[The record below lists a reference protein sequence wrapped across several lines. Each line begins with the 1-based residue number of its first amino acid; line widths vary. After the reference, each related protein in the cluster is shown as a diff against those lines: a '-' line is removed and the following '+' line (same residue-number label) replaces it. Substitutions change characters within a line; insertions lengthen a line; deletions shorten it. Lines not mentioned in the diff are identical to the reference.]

1 MLRVAGYLTGA
12 AIGFAVCLAA
22 QSAPPS
28 PDGIAFFEARV
39 RPLLAANCYGCHSTQ
54 AARPMGG
61 LLLDSRA
68 GMLRGGKSG
77 VPAIVAGKPDESL
90 LVAAIRG
97 VNKDLRMPPG
107 KTLDAREIDD
117 LVVWIWMGAPDPRTE
132 TVPAAPP
139 TASYD
144 WDKAKQH
151 WAFRPVQDPKP
162 PRVTS
167 PEWRRSPIDAFIKNA
182 LDAHGLTPQPRAAK
196 PALIRR
202 ATYDLTG
209 LPPTP
214 EETDAFLKDVS
225 PQAFEKVVDR
235 LLASQQYGE
244 RWGRHW
250 LDVVRYADTSG
261 DNSDFPVPAMYRYRN
276 WVVASFNR
284 DQPYDRFLR
293 DQLAGDILAAREG
306 LAATDKEAWQQKI
319 IATGYLANSRRF
331 GSRIQEFHLTI
342 DDTIDNLGKGI
353 LGLTVGCARC
363 HDHKFD
369 PIPSTDYY
377 ALYGIFK
384 SSNYAHAGTEIYPHT
399 YGFVALNS
407 GQAEEL
413 KRYETQLSGLDNRIE
428 DMKAGKIKFP
438 DEAEKKKAEAENK
451 DNLRRLSASY
461 PYVPKAYAVTEGKP
475 ANARLMV
482 RGEPAT
488 LGPEVPRGFLTIL
501 GGQTVPFEDP
511 GSGRMRLAEWITGP
525 ANPLTARVIVNRI
538 WGWHFGQGIVAT
550 PDDFGTRGGAPSNP
564 QLLDYLASR
573 FVEGGWQV
581 KKLHRLIM
589 LSRAYQTAGGFDAR
603 NASKDARNA
612 YLWKFSGRRLDAEEV
627 RDSLLA
633 VSGNLDPAPGGEH
646 PFPPEMSWRYSQH
659 TPFMGAE
666 AAYANN
672 KRGVYLMQQRIRR
685 QPFLELFD
693 GADPNAVTGIRPLT
707 TTAMQAL
714 YTMNDAFFHEQAKTL
729 AVRVSTAYG
738 TDLERL
744 RYAYKLLY
752 GRPPAP
758 DEVVEAHQFLVDAA
772 AALSHVKDKQDKQNQ
787 EAWAGLMRVLLSS
800 NEFLTV
806 D

>member
-1 MLRVAGYLTGA
+1 MFRVAGAMLVS
-12 AIGFAVCLAA
+12 VCLAA
-22 QSAPPS
+22 QTTANS
-28 PDGIAFFEARV
+28 DGVAFFEARV
-39 RPLLAANCYGCHSTQ
+39 RPLLAANCYGCHSAQ
-54 AARPMGG
+54 ATPPMGG
-61 LLLDSRA
+61 LRLDSRA

-90 LVAAIRG
+90 LVAAVRG

-132 TVPAAPP
+132 TFPAAPVP
-139 TASYD
+139 GVNSTASFN

-167 PEWRRSPIDAFIKNA
+167 PEWRRSPIDAFVKAA
-182 LDAHGLTPQPRAAK
+182 LDAHGLAPQPHAGK
-196 PALIRR
+196 LALIRR

-209 LPPTP
+209 LPPTA
-214 EETDAFLKDVS
+214 EETDAFLKDAS

-261 DNSDFPVPAMYRYRN
+261 DNSDFPVPAMFRYRN
-276 WVVASFNR
+276 WVIAAFNR
-284 DQPYDRFLR
+284 DQPYDQFLR
-293 DQLAGDILAAREG
+293 DQLAGDILAARDN
-306 LAATDKEAWQQKI
+306 LAATNKEEWQQKI
-319 IATGYLANSRRF
+319 TATGYLANSRRF

-369 PIPSTDYY
+369 PIPTTDYY

-399 YGFVALNS
+399 YGFVALNPD
-407 GQAEEL
+407 QAGEL
-413 KRYETQLSGLDNRIE
+413 KSYETQLSGLDNRIE

-438 DEAEKKKAEAENK
+438 DEAEKKKAEAENR
-451 DNLRRLSASY
+451 DNLRRLAASY
-461 PYVPKAYAVTEGKP
+461 PYFQKAYAVTEGKP
-475 ANARLMV
+475 ANARVMV

-501 GGQTVPFEDP
+501 GGQKVPSEAA
-511 GSGRMRLAEWITGP
+511 GGGRLSLAEWITDP
-525 ANPLTARVIVNRI
+525 ANPLTARVMVNRI

-550 PDDFGTRGGAPSNP
+550 PDDFGTRGEAPSDP
-564 QLLDYLASR
+564 ELLDYLASR
-573 FVEGGWQV
+573 FVEGGWQM

-589 LSRAYQTAGGFDAR
+589 LSRAYQTASGFDAR
-603 NASKDARNA
+603 NAARDAKNA
-612 YLWKFSGRRLDAEEV
+612 YLWKFNRRRLDAEEV

-646 PFPPEMSWRYSQH
+646 PFPPEMSWRYTQH
-659 TPFMGAE
+659 TPFIGADL
-666 AAYANN
+666 AYANN

-707 TTAMQAL
+707 TTALQAL
-714 YTMNDAFFHEQAKTL
+714 YTMNDVFFHEQARAL
-729 AVRVSTAYG
+729 AVRVEMAHG
-738 TDLERL
+738 TDVERL
-744 RYAYKLLY
+744 NYAYRLLY
-752 GRPPAP
+752 GRAPAA
-758 DEVVEAHQFLVDAA
+758 DEVREARQFLTAA
-772 AALSHVKDKQDKQNQ
+772 RGSLRDTGVAEDKQNH
-787 EAWAGLMRVLLSS
+787 EVWASLMRVLLSS
-800 NEFLTV
+800 NEFLTL